1 MNIQV
6 PGRWRA
12 HVSRGGMPMRPCAH
26 VGLLSTV
33 RAAYRLPRRLIWIT
47 NHSAAL
53 PEARRSCLSRSASNQ
68 PAGPLLASVL
78 LRSLAGPCPN
88 FVITASTAIAQR
100 RRDARRKARRN
111 GAPVNAPVADPVPGR
126 ARYDG
131 RAVEH
136 GARRMDA
143 HGTSSGAMPAS
154 PRK

>member
-6 PGRWRA
+6 PGHWRA
-12 HVSRGGMPMRPCAH
+12 HVSRDGMPMRPCAH

-33 RAAYRLPRRLIWIT
+33 RAAYRLPRRLIWMS

-68 PAGPLLASVL
+68 PAGPLLASAL

-100 RRDARRKARRN
+100 SAGGMPGAR
-111 GAPVNAPVADPVPGR
+111 
-126 ARYDG
+126 
-131 RAVEH
+131 H
-136 GARRMDA
+136 GATALQSMRRL
-143 HGTSSGAMPAS
+143 PI
-154 PRK
+154 R